1 MSKKTRRAFLKI
13 AGIGTAVAAGGAA
26 IPAAS
31 VLSRGSS
38 GAITIRA
45 IGGVPAQPL
54 PSYASYVLEGYV
66 DPVRKTGVLTRTLFA
81 GAPGAMSAIAL
92 PGLSRTVQVVDVQ
105 QEDRALSVRGVIADR
120 SQLLRGE
127 SDEMTLW
134 IDRATN
140 TIRARSGG
148 NEVKLS
154 LQP

>member
-1 MSKKTRRAFLKI
+1 LR
-13 AGIGTAVAAGGAA
+13 GA
-26 IPAAS
+26 
-31 VLSRGSS
+31 
-38 GAITIRA
+38 
-45 IGGVPAQPL
+45 
-54 PSYASYVLEGYV
+54 
-66 DPVRKTGVLTRTLFA
+66 
-81 GAPGAMSAIAL
+81 
-92 PGLSRTVQVVDVQ
+92 
-105 QEDRALSVRGVIADR
+105 IADR